1 MYPDS
6 ARDETRSPFLGSLLQ
21 RLLEEVLPLMKRTW
35 KTKLAAG
42 LIAVTVIA
50 SGCSDSDPEG
60 DGEPGSDRIET
71 ETEIPGVDAPEVE
84 VDE

>member
-6 ARDETRSPFLGSLLQ
+6 ARDETRFLFLGSL
-21 RLLEEVLPLMKRTW
+21 RADALEEVLPLMKRTW